1 MNTDNS
7 YWQERFTAL
16 MDAQNKKG
24 DKYIAEL
31 QKLFTKLMGALE
43 GDIAKWYRRFAKD
56 NSVSYT
62 DAQKI
67 LSGKELQ
74 ELKWQVD
81 EYIRIAK
88 QQNNEEWLKK
98 LQNASSRV
106 HISRLESLQIQMEA
120 QIEELFEGKIQ
131 TGVASTLEDIYIDT
145 YYQSAFNVQLG
156 IGEGFDIAKV
166 DKSKLKTVLSAPWS
180 ADGSNFSDRIWSNKV
195 SLLNNLQQQLAL
207 NTVRGDGVD
216 KMTAAMQKALNT
228 SRYNAER
235 VVRTEV
241 AYVGSLAENNCMKE
255 IGVREYRIVA
265 TLDNRTSS
273 ICAGLDGKV
282 FKQSEYKAGITAPPF
297 HPNCR
302 SCTIPNVKARG
313 SRTARGADGKSYD
326 VPADMT
332 YKEWKSIFVDG
343 GSKDSLELMSNTFHP
358 TFEKSDAKFNYV
370 PSVQKVKNSMFKMYT
385 DTGLNENSKAIK
397 LTELN
402 LREVSKSMPAGF
414 KMPTVCIT
422 DFDKRLQGMDA
433 IAGFDRAG
441 GIMYI
446 NSKYDT
452 KAKIRNYLTKQDG
465 WFSSTDI
472 SAPYLHE
479 LGHKLF
485 EEKIEKLANKRNV
498 SYNVAKNYIDRNMR
512 EFIDKRI
519 ADKGYI
525 ITELSRYAYIQ
536 YDNAR
541 LTEVLAESY
550 AAKNNSFAKAIV
562 EFFEGVE

>member
-88 QQNNEEWLKK
+88 QQNNEVWLKK

-106 HISRLESLQIQMEA
+106 HISRLESLQIQMQA

-131 TGVASTLEDIYIDT
+131 TGVASTLEDIYTDT

-195 SLLNNLQQQLAL
+195 NLLNNLQQQLAL

-313 SRTARGADGKSYD
+313 SRTARGADGKNYD

-332 YKEWKSIFVDG
+332 YPEWKKKYLYDAASDKEQNLYKQYKKILGNNSPKTFDEFSKIHYNVDDYRDLRAYTNG
-343 GSKDSLELMSNTFHP
+343 IKNGKISPLVDFELYQRTAKEVNRRLVGFAT
-358 TFEKSDAKFNYV
+358 SDGNV
-370 PSVQKVKNSMFKMYT
+370 VQS
-385 DTGLNENSKAIK
+385 
-397 LTELN
+397 
-402 LREVSKSMPAGF
+402 VSKHFIERVLGSVVEKRSGVDVDTVLDTLKHPVKIIECNRGNQKSLLYKGKDAGVTLN
-414 KMPTVCIT
+414 PETGN
-422 DFDKRLQGMDA
+422 L
-433 IAGFDRAG
+433 
-441 GIMYI
+441 
-446 NSKYDT
+446 
-452 KAKIRNYLTKQDG
+452 
-465 WFSSTDI
+465 
-472 SAPYLHE
+472 
-479 LGHKLF
+479 
-485 EEKIEKLANKRNV
+485 
-498 SYNVAKNYIDRNMR
+498 
-512 EFIDKRI
+512 
-519 ADKGYI
+519 
-525 ITELSRYAYIQ
+525 IQ
-536 YDNAR
+536 CNPLNQYKERKDD
-541 LTEVLAESY
+541 
-550 AAKNNSFAKAIV
+550 
-562 EFFEGVE
+562 